1 MKKILAK
8 TLVALLCGTCSIGLI
23 GNIAAAQ
30 STEKKEV
37 IVNKYQINETLPK
50 VSVLTDT
57 THVFTNTTMT
67 TTTVISTTSTTITE
81 NEDIEDNCDDVTD
94 DYTNYNETDYDESIK
109 EETKTD
115 EIVENNES
123 TYAESSYTEID
134 MSDRRLLAEITTHE
148 YGSDWVSTEE
158 KAKIVAAVMNRV
170 NSEDYPDTVYD
181 VLMQDGQF
189 HGDWDGGAGYYPGT
203 VEPTGDCI
211 DAVDYYF
218 EHQDEYGNYT
228 SWSGDGSYNYF
239 Y

>member
-8 TLVALLCGTCSIGLI
+8 TLVALLCGTCLIGMI

-30 STEKKEV
+30 IYEEDKVEYVEERTN
-37 IVNKYQINETLPK
+37 IILPK
-50 VSVLTDT
+50 VSVLTST
-57 THVFTNTTMT
+57 TCVFTNTTMT
-67 TTTVISTTSTTITE
+67 TTTVISTTSTTVEEEEEEIEE
-81 NEDIEDNCDDVTD
+81 NYDYVTD
-94 DYTNYNETDYDESIK
+94 DYTDYDCDNTNDSIN
-109 EETKTD
+109 ETD
-115 EIVENNES
+115 EIVEDNES
-123 TYAESSYTEID
+123 TYAESSYTEVD
-134 MSDRRLLAEITTHE
+134 MTDRRLLAEITTHE

-158 KAKIVAAVMNRV
+158 KARIVAAVMNRV
-170 NSEDYPDTVYD
+170 NSGDYPDTVYD

-203 VEPTGDCI
+203 VEPSDDCI

-218 EHQDEYGNYT
+218 EHQDEYGDYT